1 MYRSSMYNSARLP
14 SIANYD
20 MAKRIYQEARPIRG
34 RYPEE
39 RPLGKNRRYSWMQ
52 IHERVRSIESE
63 GNPVG
68 EYVKTYACQLYST
81 DCVEFFPNNE
91 VVIRVNYW
99 RGPTTLMFINHTL
112 KEYIGEIGSE
122 GHKWY
127 FINKNGEAYPMP
139 TGHGTEMRVKFID
152 GYGYRPL
159 EVKEEYK
166 CKVRRKE
173 MNRLRKYYSDFIEY
187 GKTMLMADEKLGDW
201 KYLSKN
207 REELGL
213 RVDRYCGY
221 DVWSHYDSKT
231 DKQLEVKIADQR
243 SRLMQLVQQAMEKND
258 LELKRKLMLA
268 VAQMRG
274 SYYYGGGNG
283 NDYAATSVAFVSAF
297 EEIMKYHHHDV
308 VFERIPQPIGVPFR
322 DRNDKYVP
330 Q

>member
-20 MAKRIYQEARPIRG
+20 MAKRIYQEAKPIRG

-39 RPLGKNRRYSWMQ
+39 RPLGRNRRYSWMQ
-52 IHERVRSIESE
+52 IHERSTSIEDTD
-63 GNPVG
+63 NPLG
-68 EYVKTYACQLYST
+68 QFIKTYACQLYQT
-81 DCVEFFPNNE
+81 DCVEFFPNGE
-91 VVIRVNYW
+91 VVIRVNQW

-139 TGHGTEMRVKFID
+139 TGYGSEMRVKFVD
-152 GYGYRPL
+152 GYGFRPL
-159 EVKEEYK
+159 EIKEEYK
-166 CKVRRKE
+166 CVVRRKE
-173 MNRLRKYYSDFIEY
+173 MNKLRKYYSDFIEY
-187 GKTMLMADEKLGDW
+187 GKTMLMADEKIGDW
-201 KYLSKN
+201 KFLSKN

-213 RVDRYCGY
+213 KVDRFCGY
-221 DVWSHYDSKT
+221 DVWSHYDHTT
-231 DKQLEVKIADQR
+231 DTYQEVKIAEQR
-243 SRLMQLVQQAMEKND
+243 NRLMYLVQEAMEKND
-258 LELKRKLMLA
+258 LELKRKLMLVISA
-268 VAQMRG
+268 TYSR
-274 SYYYGGGNG
+274 YYHGG
-283 NDYAATSVAFVSAF
+283 DQYAATPMGFANSF

-330 Q
+330 